1 MHGAVL
7 LLDEV
12 SVKAYVFVFGR
23 VKLLLDLIPY
33 SARMVGVICV
43 AVYGC

>member
-1 MHGAVL
+1 MHGAAL

-23 VKLLLDLIPY
+23 VSDKLLLDLIPVF
-33 SARMVGVICV
+33 S
-43 AVYGC
+43 